1 MSSDTPAS
9 TASPVAPDA
18 AGSTRTT
25 PTRTA
30 GDAAHRVVI
39 VGGGIC
45 GLATA
50 LAVSAHGH
58 AAVVLER
65 ADRFAEIGAGI
76 QIAPNGIHAL
86 RELGVDATTSPIT
99 SLMDELRF
107 MDGVTGEH
115 VASMALT
122 EDYQKRFG
130 HPYLVVHRAQL
141 HAELLEA
148 CRSSDLIELRTDA
161 PVTGYTRA
169 AAGDGAAA
177 VLQDGE
183 TVSGDAVI
191 GADGIHSAI
200 RRQMIGDGD
209 PIVSGITIYRTTAP
223 METVPADLL
232 LPASVTA
239 WAGPKWHLVHYPIAG
254 GRLLNLA
261 ISRDN
266 GATGRFAG
274 LPVAEDEVLGQFPQA
289 CEQVLRLLRLG
300 REWKAWMLV
309 DRAPVTQWTDGPVA
323 LLGDAAHP
331 TLHYAA
337 QGACQAIE
345 DAVLLGRLL
354 EHCPPGAFADR
365 LAELNRLRRART
377 ARVHAFAHRTIEVW
391 HPSGEAARIR
401 NRTLSDLTDHD
412 MREFIGWMHS
422 PQDES
427 VDEFEFSAAVPAK

>member
-1 MSSDTPAS
+1 MSS
-9 TASPVAPDA
+9 
-18 AGSTRTT
+18 
-25 PTRTA
+25 
-30 GDAAHRVVI
+30 AHRIVI

-50 LAVSAHGH
+50 LAVARRGH
-58 AAVVLER
+58 AAVVLEK

-86 RELGVDATTSPIT
+86 RELGLDATTSPIT

-122 EDYQKRFG
+122 DEYQKRFG
-130 HPYLVVHRAQL
+130 YPYVVVHRAQL
-141 HAELLEA
+141 HAELLAA
-148 CRSSDLIELRTDA
+148 CQESELIDLRTNA
-161 PVTGYTRA
+161 AVTGYRIT
-169 AAGDGAAA
+169 GYGAVAM
-177 VLQDGE
+177 LRDCE
-183 TVSGDAVI
+183 TVAGAAVI

-200 RRQMIGDGD
+200 RRQLVHDGD

-261 ISRDN
+261 ISLDN
-266 GATGRFAG
+266 GATERYAG
-274 LPVAEDEVLGQFPQA
+274 VPVAADEVLAQFPQA
-289 CEQVLRLLRLG
+289 CDQVARLLALG
-300 REWKAWMLV
+300 EDWKTWMLV
-309 DRAPVTQWTDGPVA
+309 DREPVQRWTDGPVV

-354 EHCPPGAFADR
+354 DGCAPEDFAAR
-365 LAELNRLRRART
+365 FAELSKLRRDRT
-377 ARVHAFAHRTIEVW
+377 ARVHDFAHRTIEVW
-391 HPSGEAARIR
+391 HPAGDAARER
-401 NRTLSDLTDHD
+401 NRKLSGLTGHH
-412 MREFIGWMHS
+412 MREFISWMHS
-422 PQDES
+422 PQSSSLDGYEYQ
-427 VDEFEFSAAVPAK
+427 APLAVHS